1 MERMWRYSCLH
12 YYIFVFVFAG
22 CSAVD
27 SPPPVP
33 SQSRRSSSCGLPGI
47 KQREG
52 CAPGGHDIDEDESS
66 LMQSKVKLQGESN
79 SWSETELLF
88 QPVIAQLGASL
99 PISPAASNTNAKS
112 SLTTLSVGTHGDA
125 LKGIVVLDLEEDGSQ
140 LKGHTGAVSDKIDM
154 AGKSILAPP
163 HKEAGI
169 VPVLP
174 NGKVALAQ
182 QSQSADE
189 GVSSLRQLAGRLGT
203 STGSGDGIWTSA
215 IIFVGFLWLA
225 AGFIFCCLLRSP
237 KEPQREEPG
246 FSDRGQRSAPVVRN
260 SPLLSQTMMPAV
272 RGGVESGRSPPGAQL
287 MPNEP
292 QARWPVSKVPVSASR
307 GSPQAPSS
315 YAGQPRQAMQ
325 PRQGPADAGALQ
337 SLVSLPGSASS
348 MGTNTANTGSFGTSM
363 QQGIPLC
370 CALIIPDGSRLVCLI
385 RTELRNEKQNLDFNI
400 LGAVERGRTP
410 LFSIGVNEFGENP
423 GISVQT
429 LKTSE
434 ADSEL
439 LAHAST
445 EDLWNLPQGSAM
457 NPALR
462 IYRASGAL
470 YGMVQKVENGDYHV
484 MRGHTHLLTLSGNFQ
499 NHDVEITAASGRV
512 VASVNPMPGAPEEY
526 QMQVQAR
533 VDSGLVVLALL
544 CIDKCE
550 RRA

>member
-1 MERMWRYSCLH
+1 M
-12 YYIFVFVFAG
+12 
-22 CSAVD
+22 
-27 SPPPVP
+27 
-33 SQSRRSSSCGLPGI
+33 
-47 KQREG
+47 
-52 CAPGGHDIDEDESS
+52 
-66 LMQSKVKLQGESN
+66 
-79 SWSETELLF
+79 
-88 QPVIAQLGASL
+88 
-99 PISPAASNTNAKS
+99 
-112 SLTTLSVGTHGDA
+112 
-125 LKGIVVLDLEEDGSQ
+125 
-140 LKGHTGAVSDKIDM
+140 
-154 AGKSILAPP
+154 
-163 HKEAGI
+163 
-169 VPVLP
+169 
-174 NGKVALAQ
+174 
-182 QSQSADE
+182 
-189 GVSSLRQLAGRLGT
+189 
-203 STGSGDGIWTSA
+203 
-215 IIFVGFLWLA
+215 
-225 AGFIFCCLLRSP
+225 
-237 KEPQREEPG
+237 EEPG
-246 FSDRGQRSAPVVRN
+246 FSDRGQSSTPRVVRN
-260 SPLLSQTMMPAV
+260 SPLLSASQTMIPAV
-272 RGGVESGRSPPGAQL
+272 RGGVESGRSPPGPQL
-287 MPNEP
+287 MPTEP
-292 QARWPVSKVPVSASR
+292 PARWPVSKVPISAGR
-307 GSPQAPSS
+307 GNPQPPSS

-348 MGTNTANTGSFGTSM
+348 IASAPGTNTGSFGTSM

-410 LFSIGVNEFGENP
+410 LFSIVVNEFGDNP

-445 EDLWNLPQGSAM
+445 EDLWNLAQGSAM
-457 NPALR
+457 NPSLR

-499 NHDVEITAASGRV
+499 NHDVEITSASGRV